1 MARVAILGATGYTA
15 LELLRI
21 LARHPTVSVV
31 AATTRQEDRQP
42 LAKVHPSLTGMF
54 DLRCENL
61 SPEQV
66 GKTCDIAFCCLP
78 HTASMEA
85 VPRLLDSGCRVVD
98 LSADYRL
105 TDPVVYQAWYEHPH
119 TDPGRLKSAVYG
131 LPEIYGTRI
140 PSADLVA
147 NPGCY
152 TSTSIL
158 ALAPLI
164 AAGRIAASGI
174 IIDAKSGISGAGR
187 TPKLSNLFSECNE
200 NVTAY
205 SIGNHRHTPEIEQVL
220 SDVGQMPV
228 QVAFNPHLMPMDRG
242 IFCSIYPQLTS
253 PATRDELLA
262 IYRSYYQN
270 QPFIRIVDHIPSTK
284 DTSGTNFCDISVRFN
299 RNQLVIFAALDNLV
313 KGASGVAVQNMNL
326 MLGLDQRLGMLT
338 V

>member
-21 LARHPTVSVV
+21 LSRHPGVSVV
-31 AATTRQEDRQP
+31 AATTRQDDRPP
-42 LAKVHPSLTGMF
+42 LSKVHPSLTGLF

-61 SPEQV
+61 GPEQV
-66 GKTCDIAFCCLP
+66 GKICDIAFCCLP

-85 VPRLLDSGCRVVD
+85 VPRLLEAGCRVVD

-105 TDPVVYQAWYEHPH
+105 TDPAIYQAWYEHPH
-119 TDPGRLKSAVYG
+119 TDPTRLSTSVYG
-131 LPEIYGTRI
+131 LPEIYGARI
-140 PSADLVA
+140 PTADLVA

-164 AAGRIAASGI
+164 ATGRIAPSGI

-187 TPKLSNLFSECNE
+187 TPKLANLFSECNE

-220 SDVGQMPV
+220 SDVGQSPV

-242 IFCSIYPQLTS
+242 IFCSIYPQLTA

-262 IYRSYYQN
+262 LYRSYYEH

-284 DTSGTNFCDISVRFN
+284 DTSGTNFCDITVRFN
-299 RNQLVIFAALDNLV
+299 RNQLVVFAALDNLV

-326 MLGLDQRLGMLT
+326 MLGLDQRLGMLP

>member
-21 LARHPTVSVV
+21 LARHPRVSVV
-31 AATTRQEDRQP
+31 AATTRQDDRPP
-42 LAKVHPSLTGMF
+42 LSKVHPSLTGIF

-66 GKTCDIAFCCLP
+66 GKICDIAFCCLP

-85 VPRLLDSGCRVVD
+85 VPKLLEAGCRVVD

-105 TDPVVYQAWYEHPH
+105 TDPAVYQTWYEHPH
-119 TDPGRLKSAVYG
+119 TDPTRLQSAVYG
-131 LPEIYGTRI
+131 LPEIYGSRI
-140 PSADLVA
+140 PPAALVA

-152 TSTSIL
+152 TSASIL

-164 AAGRIAASGI
+164 AAGRIAPAGI

-220 SDVGQMPV
+220 SDVGHMPV

-242 IFCSIYPQLTS
+242 IFCSIYPQMTS
-253 PATRDELLA
+253 PATRDELLT

-284 DTSGTNFCDISVRFN
+284 DTSGTNFCDITVRFN
-299 RNQLVIFAALDNLV
+299 RNQLVVFAALDNLV

-326 MLGLDQRLGMLT
+326 MLGLDQRLGMLP